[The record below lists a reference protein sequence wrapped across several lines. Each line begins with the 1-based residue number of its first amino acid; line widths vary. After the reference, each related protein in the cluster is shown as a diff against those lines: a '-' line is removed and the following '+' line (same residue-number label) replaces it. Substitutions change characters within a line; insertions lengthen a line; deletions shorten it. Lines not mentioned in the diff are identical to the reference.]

1 MSTDERAN
9 VVAPAGSLEEQ
20 AAAFY
25 IRECSGDWSPLDQVE
40 LNAWL
45 SEPAH
50 RRAYAAIQH
59 AWHSLERHSVAP
71 GLITFRGDAL
81 HRARRDGGLRPW
93 QRAPFYWRCAAGVLV
108 AALLGLGLRV
118 LVGGWSDTSY
128 RTPLG
133 QRRTVE
139 LSDRSQIVLD
149 GRTAIRVTMARDARV
164 VHLLGGQA
172 QFIVAHD
179 PHRPFLVEAGGSTIT
194 AVGTSF
200 NVEYVDAD
208 LRVDMV
214 EGQVVVAVAEPR
226 AAPGRPSA
234 GRPPAATA
242 TAAPERTLDL
252 VAGEEL
258 DVGPRGQTQLVRNA
272 DISAAIAWRQGK
284 IIFKNTPLGEAVHRL
299 NRYSNIQLQISDPSL
314 AQERISGVFDLGDT
328 LVFAEAVESSLP
340 VVARQAGPNLLILSP
355 SP

>member
-1 MSTDERAN
+1 
-9 VVAPAGSLEEQ
+9 
-20 AAAFY
+20 
-25 IRECSGDWSPLDQVE
+25 
-40 LNAWL
+40 
-45 SEPAH
+45 
-50 RRAYAAIQH
+50 
-59 AWHSLERHSVAP
+59 
-71 GLITFRGDAL
+71 
-81 HRARRDGGLRPW
+81 
-93 QRAPFYWRCAAGVLV
+93 
-108 AALLGLGLRV
+108 
-118 LVGGWSDTSY
+118 
-128 RTPLG
+128 
-133 QRRTVE
+133 
-139 LSDRSQIVLD
+139 VLD

-242 TAAPERTLDL
+242 AAAAAAAAERTLDL

-258 DVGPRGQTQLVRNA
+258 DVGPRGRTQLVRNA

-284 IIFKNTPLGEAVHRL
+284 IIFKNTPLGEAARRL